1 MTTWRSTGR
10 PPLVCWERAVHGA
23 EIVRGEARPST
34 QTDLFSLSVLLFYMF
49 IVNHPLEGAREAAIR
64 CLDLPAMN
72 KLYGTEPVFIFD
84 PDDTSNR
91 PLKDY
96 HDNALIYWP
105 IYPQFLRELFTKAF
119 TEGIRDPQNGR
130 IRESEWR
137 AAMVHL
143 SDSILYCSQCS
154 LENFY
159 DGDALKASGGTP
171 APCWNCKSA
180 IRLPPRM
187 RHQQDRSHAQL
198 RYPALSTSYRCGQT
212 VRLFSADCRGIPHPT
227 NPGVWG
233 LKNLSS
239 EKWVCTLAD
248 GSVKD
253 VEPDRSVTL
262 AAGVRIQF
270 GKSEGEI
277 RAKGETRTG
286 HRINWNHAAGGQ
298 TTSRLRNDGSIW
310 VQRCRPFLSV
320 R

>member
-1 MTTWRSTGR
+1 MA
-10 PPLVCWERAVHGA
+10 P

-187 RHQQDRSHAQL
+187 RIDKTVVMLNYDTRLYPHHIDADRLYDFSQ
-198 RYPALSTSYRCGQT
+198 PAAEVSQ
-212 VRLFSADCRGIPHPT
+212 HPT

-277 RAKGETRTG
+277 RA
-286 HRINWNHAAGGQ
+286 
-298 TTSRLRNDGSIW
+298 
-310 VQRCRPFLSV
+310 
-320 R
+320 